1 MDLLSEGARHVFGI
15 GASPSSYTA
24 LQICARAIV
33 IYLGGLLILRV
44 GENRFLGKFTAFDLI
59 LGFVLGS
66 VLSRAING
74 SSPMLPTLI
83 GAALLVGLHFV
94 LARISFRWSRFG
106 ELVKGEPELLVRDG
120 EILWEGMRHKSLSRE
135 DLEEALRLH
144 AHLDDFGQVR
154 EARFERN
161 GAISILPRPAQK
173 VEPRVVEVSVR
184 DGVQTVR
191 IEIG

>member
-1 MDLLSEGARHVFGI
+1 MDQLWQGARHAFGI
-15 GASPSSYTA
+15 GTPPGSFGA
-24 LQICARAIV
+24 LQICLRAAV
-33 IYLGGLLILRV
+33 IYFGGLLILRL

-74 SSPMLPTLI
+74 SSPMMPTLI
-83 GAALLVGLHFV
+83 GSALLVGLHFAI
-94 LARISFRWSRFG
+94 ARTSFHSPRFG
-106 ELVKGEPELLVRDG
+106 QLVKGDSELLLRDG
-120 EILWEGMRHKSLSRE
+120 EILWEGMRRKSLSQE
-135 DLEEALRLH
+135 DLEEAMRLH
-144 AHLDDFGQVR
+144 AHEDDCTRIR

-161 GAISILPRPAQK
+161 GAISILPRK
-173 VEPRVVEVSVR
+173 REPRVVEVSVR